1 MSPST
6 FFPSAS
12 SALTKRRLLAHVF
25 GMAND
30 RPMEPAIRCKR
41 RRGAFSAML
50 LVLVVAGLVGCSEIE
65 PDEPSVPAAVDTEVA
80 ALLHRLEAD
89 AEAEPANAERRG
101 ELGMAQEV
109 HGFSAAA
116 LASYQQAEVLAPD
129 DPRWPHYQALLIAHR
144 GDLDQALER
153 LDRSL
158 ALDPDHAPAWLW
170 QGTWLLDL
178 ARVDEAVA
186 AFAKAEALGAGLP
199 AQAGRA
205 QALLRRG
212 DAAAARDLLQPLAD
226 AHGHPYLLK
235 LLGQAQQ
242 RLGHVQAARATLADI
257 QHAAP
262 LTWPDARSAAKRR
275 FEASVSAQLAKV
287 REHLATGDLQT
298 ALTAAHAL
306 RSDNPKHQG
315 LLNTLAEIYRRLERH
330 DDALR
335 VLQAAAAE
343 HPRHYPFHLQLAEH
357 YIGTGE
363 AELALTHLDSAL
375 ALNATVPWAHAQR
388 GLLFLEQNRLDA
400 ALDAFAEA
408 LRQDPKQAQVH
419 YYVAMTAAAQQRWP
433 DAINAFAEAARLQPS
448 FALAHIGLARSLT
461 EAGRFEESR
470 AALASARE
478 IGTHADETSA
488 ALAFLRRREAA
499 AG

>member
-1 MSPST
+1 M
-6 FFPSAS
+6 
-12 SALTKRRLLAHVF
+12 VF
-25 GMAND
+25 GMGND
-30 RPMEPAIRCKR
+30 RPTKTPVSGKHRY
-41 RRGAFSAML
+41 GAFSAML
-50 LVLVVAGLVGCSEIE
+50 ALAAACFAGCSEIE
-65 PDEPSVPAAVDTEVA
+65 PDEPDALAAVDTEVA
-80 ALLHRLEAD
+80 TLLNRLEAD
-89 AEAEPANAERRG
+89 AEADPANAERRG

-109 HGFSAAA
+109 HGLSAAA
-116 LASYQQAEVLAPD
+116 LTSYEQAEASAPR
-129 DPRWPHYQALLIAHR
+129 DPRWPYYQALLVAHR
-144 GDLDQALER
+144 GDLDDALER
-153 LDRSL
+153 LGRSL
-158 ALDPDHAPAWLW
+158 ALDPNHPPAWLW

-178 ARVDEAVA
+178 AHVDEAAA
-186 AFAKAEALGAGLP
+186 AFAKAEELGAGLP

-212 DAAAARDLLQPLAD
+212 DAAAASDLLQPLAE

-242 RLGHVQAARATLADI
+242 RLGDVEAARSTLADV

-262 LTWPDARSAAKRR
+262 LTWPDVRSAAKRR

-287 REHLATGDLQT
+287 REHLATGELQT
-298 ALTAAHAL
+298 ALTAAQAL
-306 RSDNPKHQG
+306 RSDNPSHQG

-335 VLQAAAAE
+335 VLQSAAAE

-363 AELALTHLDSAL
+363 AALALSHLDRAL

-388 GLLFLEQNRLDA
+388 GLLLLEQNRLDA
-400 ALDAFAEA
+400 ALEAFAEA
-408 LRQDPKQAQVH
+408 LRQDPQQPQVH

-448 FALAHIGLARSLT
+448 FALAHIGLARSLA
-461 EAGRFEESR
+461 EVGRFEESR

-488 ALAFLRRREAA
+488 ALAFLRRREAV